1 MNLKYIQNQ
10 RNKDTGIDILIRT
23 YSYTFVYIIC
33 VYIYIYILHF
43 SDSFKF
49 TLLDTYPPPSS
60 HGYFFTRGAA
70 PKADAPMMA
79 KRAIKAPRFWE
90 PEISTSSHLSQVGRY
105 VKNWCEMM

>member
-1 MNLKYIQNQ
+1 M
-10 RNKDTGIDILIRT
+10 NKDTGIDIWYRT
-23 YSYTFVYIIC
+23 NPYIFLYFCIHNII
-33 VYIYIYILHF
+33 VFILHF

-49 TLLDTYPPPSS
+49 TLLDTYPPSSS

-90 PEISTSSHLSQVGRY
+90 PEISTSSNLSQVGRY
-105 VKNWCEMM
+105 VKKMM